1 MLECKCYLLIHQ
13 HWTNSKKA
21 ESCFSI
27 LWKLRI
33 SHCLI
38 VSVSCSWL
46 WISKN
51 SNFVSILFRLLK
63 KSSVFINYPSNKS
76 TCRSTWPKKD
86 KCWGCLWFLV
96 SQVPS
101 MFQFESFS
109 KFKFVSKFEAELAL
123 VFSSI
128 FLVHCKRGLY
138 WFLNPSVSKIWIL
151 SCNVIVE
158 I

>member
-1 MLECKCYLLIHQ
+1 MLECKCYLLISQ

-38 VSVSCSWL
+38 VSVSFSWL

-86 KCWGCLWFLV
+86 RRWSCLWFLV
-96 SQVPS
+96 SQVPN
-101 MFQFESFS
+101 MFQFKSFS
-109 KFKFVSKFEAELAL
+109 KFQFVSKFEAELTQL
-123 VFSSI
+123 FSSI
-128 FLVHCKRGLY
+128 FLALCKRGLY
-138 WFLNPSVSKIWIL
+138 WFLNPFVSKFEFIM
-151 SCNVIVE
+151 
-158 I
+158 